1 MEVEYGRLWSSP
13 LDELMSHHIAI
24 VEDEPAIRENY
35 ADAFRRQGYRV
46 SGYAGRRAA
55 LEAFESRLPDL
66 VIIDVALGDEPEGGF
81 ELCRQLRARSDTLP
95 IIFLTARDS
104 DLDAVSGLRLGA
116 DDYLTKDISLAH
128 LTARIAALFRRL
140 EAVSQPG
147 TRETVLERGPLRL
160 DLDRLTA
167 TWHERRVD
175 LTLTE
180 FWIVHALAR
189 YPGHVKSR
197 QQLMD
202 AANVVLDDATITSHI
217 KRIRRKFQEEDRTF
231 DAIRTVYGVGYRW
244 LDEPGLNQ
252 ANAPPA
258 QKETGDRP

>member
-1 MEVEYGRLWSSP
+1 MWQIVSIP
-13 LDELMSHHIAI
+13 LDEVMGHHIAI

-46 SGYAGRRAA
+46 SGYSGRTAA
-55 LEAFESRLPDL
+55 MEAFESRFPDL
-66 VIIDVALGDEPEGGF
+66 VIIDVTLGDEPEGGF
-81 ELCRQLRARSDTLP
+81 ELCRQLRSRSGTLP

-104 DLDAVSGLRLGA
+104 DLDTVSGLRLGA

-128 LTARIAALFRRL
+128 LTARVAALFRRL
-140 EAVSQPG
+140 DAMRQP
-147 TRETVLERGPLRL
+147 TEKETFLDRGRLRL

-167 TWHERRVD
+167 SWGSRGVQ

-189 YPGHVKSR
+189 YPGHVKTR

-202 AANVVLDDATITSHI
+202 AANAVLDDATITSHI
-217 KRIRRKFQEEDRTF
+217 KSIRRKFMAEDATF
-231 DAIRTVYGVGYRW
+231 DAIKTVYGVGYRW
-244 LDEPGLNQ
+244 LEEAAANRRDEPPTL
-252 ANAPPA
+252 
-258 QKETGDRP
+258 KETGDRP

>member
-1 MEVEYGRLWSSP
+1 MG
-13 LDELMSHHIAI
+13 HHIAI

-46 SGYAGRRAA
+46 SGYPGRRAA

-66 VIIDVALGDEPEGGF
+66 VIIDVTLGDEPEGGF
-81 ELCRQLRARSDTLP
+81 ELCRLLRSRSEALP

-104 DLDAVSGLRLGA
+104 DLDTVSGLRLGA

-128 LTARIAALFRRL
+128 LTARVAALFRRVDAL
-140 EAVSQPG
+140 CRPDLQ
-147 TRETVLERGPLRL
+147 ETALDRGSLRL

-167 TWHERRVD
+167 AWGCDSID

-189 YPGHVKSR
+189 YPGHVKTR

-202 AANVVLDDATITSHI
+202 AASVVLDDATITSHI
-217 KRIRRKFQEEDRTF
+217 KRIRRKFLEKDDTF
-231 DAIRTVYGVGYRW
+231 DAIKTVYGVGYRW
-244 LDEPGLNQ
+244 LQEPAAARPGTST
-252 ANAPPA
+252 AP
-258 QKETGDRP
+258 KETGDRP

>member
-1 MEVEYGRLWSSP
+1 MV
-13 LDELMSHHIAI
+13 HHIAI

-46 SGYAGRRAA
+46 SGYAGRPAA
-55 LEAFESRLPDL
+55 LDAFGSRLPDL
-66 VIIDVALGDEPEGGF
+66 VIIDVTLGDEPEGGF
-81 ELCRQLRARSDTLP
+81 ELCRQLRARSEALP

-128 LTARIAALFRRL
+128 LTARVAALFRRVDAL
-140 EAVSQPG
+140 RQPG
-147 TRETVLERGPLRL
+147 IQETVLERGLLRL
-160 DLDRLTA
+160 DLDRLT
-167 TWHERRVD
+167 TVWGDCRID

-189 YPGHVKSR
+189 FPGHVKTR

-202 AANVVLDDATITSHI
+202 AANVILDDATITSHI
-217 KRIRRKFQEEDRTF
+217 KRIRRKFAEEDDTF

-244 LDEPGLNQ
+244 LQEP
-252 ANAPPA
+252 AVARADASSTP
-258 QKETGDRP
+258 KETGDRP